1 MRVAILALSVVLF
14 AAGCAT
20 QPAKP
25 PPSDVSALPNDP
37 MLNQRLSLDANDVAQ
52 LRSRLDR
59 LRVGMTRD
67 EVMGILNLSSFHV
80 HSFAYTNPTGIT
92 YRFRPNHTLVLATVP
107 ADYDS
112 RFRWAEFDGEIWP
125 APFPPGEKKSA
136 AAAPVPN
143 NQ

>member
-1 MRVAILALSVVLF
+1 MVLF
-14 AAGCAT
+14 VAGCAT

-25 PPSDVSALPNDP
+25 PPADVIALPNDP
-37 MLNQRLSLDANDVAQ
+37 TLNQRMSLNANDVAI

-67 EVMGILNLSSFHV
+67 EVMDILNLESFHV

-92 YRFRPNHTLVLATVP
+92 YRFQPNHTLVLATVP

-112 RFRWAEFDGEIWP
+112 RFRWAEFDGDIWP
-125 APFPPGEKKSA
+125 APFPPAETKSA
-136 AAAPVPN
+136 AIAAPVT
-143 NQ
+143 Q